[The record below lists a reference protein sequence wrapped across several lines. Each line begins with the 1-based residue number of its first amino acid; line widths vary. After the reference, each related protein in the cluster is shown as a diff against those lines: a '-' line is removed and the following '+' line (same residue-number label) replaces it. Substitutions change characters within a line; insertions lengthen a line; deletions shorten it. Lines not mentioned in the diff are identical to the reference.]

1 MKALK
6 TFLKK
11 SFILLLV
18 VALNHLN
25 AVMPMIVDN
34 PTQNIWQ
41 QAKDAI
47 DKSRFVQQV
56 NHWADQI
63 KRYQDMIEKAQSTI
77 NQLNKV
83 NDILLKTNQ
92 FMNGSILNI
101 PNPMGLVENAT
112 QIAKNVK
119 SNALALQE
127 SAKKY
132 NLAEKFL
139 LRNIASKCP
148 ELDMNKINPKTKEIF
163 FSDKGK
169 EKSAARQALENLANA
184 LGNTQITTT
193 QDITTSLSGRVLADF
208 ICKTKERELLEIEK
222 QEILAKAQ
230 TCLISKNFQCY
241 GDSLYKSK
249 QIDLK
254 IFKEAQVRTFK
265 LFSSLRNRGASLTQE
280 LSVKNPIYAKEGYCS
295 KQNIDGKDYCFSNT
309 LEIER
314 LINTFEKDNSSYIE
328 RLEKATNQET
338 KAKVYADFKQKFEML
353 NTQILLNIANNL
365 NFMNQTLSLM
375 ASAYSDTYYKQQ
387 NIIMTSFLNPPES
400 VKKKFLKINKET
412 SQVFRAN
419 LNKFG
424 LPTLQLPDVEKSFI
438 MTQGGNIATEKFEQM
453 KNNITQGWD
462 E

>member
-11 SFILLLV
+11 SLILLLV
-18 VALNHLN
+18 IALNHLN
-25 AVMPMIVDN
+25 AVAMVVDN
-34 PTQNIWQ
+34 PTQNAWNG
-41 QAKDAI
+41 AKRAWDES
-47 DKSRFVQQV
+47 K
-56 NHWADQI
+56 WA
-63 KRYQDMIEKAQSTI
+63 KHLSTI
-77 NQLNKV
+77 TERIKLAQDTLDRANQTLNSINKV
-83 NDILLKTNQ
+83 NDVLNKTNQ

-119 SNALALQE
+119 SNALTLQE
-127 SAKKY
+127 SAKNY

-148 ELDMNKINPKTKEIF
+148 ELDMSKINPKTKEIF

-169 EKSAARQALENLANA
+169 EKSSARQALENLANA

-208 ICKTKERELLEIEK
+208 ICKTKEQELLAIKK
-222 QEILAKAQ
+222 QQYLVQAQ

-241 GDSLYKSK
+241 GDFLSQSK

-254 IFKEAQVRTFK
+254 IFKEAQARTFK
-265 LFSSLRNRGASLTQE
+265 LFSSLQNRGASFTQE

-295 KQNIDGKDYCFSNT
+295 KQNIDGKDYCLSNT

-328 RLEKATNQET
+328 RLKGATNQET

-353 NTQILLNIANNL
+353 NTQILLNIADNL

-387 NIIMTSFLNPPES
+387 NVIMPSFLNPPES
-400 VKKKFLKINKET
+400 VKKEFLEINKKT
-412 SQVFRAN
+412 SQAFRAN

-424 LPTLQLPDVEKSFI
+424 LPTSQLPDVEKSFM
-438 MTQGGNIATEKFEQM
+438 MTQGGNIATEKFQQM

>member
-1 MKALK
+1 
-6 TFLKK
+6 
-11 SFILLLV
+11 
-18 VALNHLN
+18 
-25 AVMPMIVDN
+25 
-34 PTQNIWQ
+34 
-41 QAKDAI
+41 
-47 DKSRFVQQV
+47 
-56 NHWADQI
+56 
-63 KRYQDMIEKAQSTI
+63 
-77 NQLNKV
+77 
-83 NDILLKTNQ
+83 
-92 FMNGSILNI
+92 
-101 PNPMGLVENAT
+101 MGLVENAT

-127 SAKKY
+127 SAKNY

-148 ELDMNKINPKTKEIF
+148 ELDMSKINPKTKEIF

-169 EKSAARQALENLANA
+169 EKSAARQALENLANV

-208 ICKTKERELLEIEK
+208 ICKTKERELLEIKK
-222 QEILAKAQ
+222 QQYLAQAQ

-241 GDSLYKSK
+241 GDFLSQSK
-249 QIDLK
+249 QINLK
-254 IFKEAQVRTFK
+254 IFKEAQARTFK
-265 LFSSLRNRGASLTQE
+265 LFSSLQNRGASFTQE

-328 RLEKATNQET
+328 RLKGATNQET

-387 NIIMTSFLNPPES
+387 NIIMPSILNPPES
-400 VKKKFLKINKET
+400 VKKEFLEINKKT
-412 SQVFRAN
+412 SQAFRAN

-424 LPTLQLPDVEKSFI
+424 LPTSQLPDVEKSFM

>member
-6 TFLKK
+6 IFLKK
-11 SFILLLV
+11 SLILLLAI
-18 VALNHLN
+18 ALNHLN
-25 AVMPMIVDN
+25 AVAMIVDN
-34 PTQNIWQ
+34 PTQNAWNG
-41 QAKDAI
+41 AKRAWDES
-47 DKSRFVQQV
+47 K
-56 NHWADQI
+56 WAKHLATITERI
-63 KRYQDMIEKAQSTI
+63 KLAQDTLDRANQTLNSINKA
-77 NQLNKV
+77 NDVLN
-83 NDILLKTNQ
+83 KTNQ

-127 SAKKY
+127 SAKNY

-208 ICKTKERELLEIEK
+208 ICKTKERELLEIKK
-222 QEILAKAQ
+222 QQYLAQAQ

-241 GDSLYKSK
+241 GNFLSQSK

-254 IFKEAQVRTFK
+254 IFKEAQARTFK
-265 LFSSLRNRGASLTQE
+265 LFSSLQNRGASFTQE

-314 LINTFEKDNSSYIE
+314 LINTFEKDNGSYIE
-328 RLEKATNQET
+328 RLKGATNQET

-387 NIIMTSFLNPPES
+387 NIIMPSFLNPPES
-400 VKKKFLKINKET
+400 VKKEFLEINKKT
-412 SQVFRAN
+412 SQAFRAN

-424 LPTLQLPDVEKSFI
+424 LPTSQLPDVEKSFM

>member
-11 SFILLLV
+11 SLILLLAI
-18 VALNHLN
+18 ALNHLN
-25 AVMPMIVDN
+25 AVVMIVDN
-34 PTQNIWQ
+34 PMQNIWQ

-47 DKSRFVQQV
+47 DKSRFAQQV

-127 SAKKY
+127 SAKNY

-139 LRNIASKCP
+139 LRNIANKCP
-148 ELDMNKINPKTKEIF
+148 ELDMNKISPKTKEIF

-208 ICKTKERELLEIEK
+208 ICKTKERELLEIKK
-222 QEILAKAQ
+222 QQYLAQAQ
-230 TCLISKNFQCY
+230 TCLISKNF
-241 GDSLYKSK
+241 
-249 QIDLK
+249 
-254 IFKEAQVRTFK
+254 
-265 LFSSLRNRGASLTQE
+265 
-280 LSVKNPIYAKEGYCS
+280 
-295 KQNIDGKDYCFSNT
+295 
-309 LEIER
+309 
-314 LINTFEKDNSSYIE
+314 
-328 RLEKATNQET
+328 
-338 KAKVYADFKQKFEML
+338 
-353 NTQILLNIANNL
+353 
-365 NFMNQTLSLM
+365 
-375 ASAYSDTYYKQQ
+375 
-387 NIIMTSFLNPPES
+387 
-400 VKKKFLKINKET
+400 
-412 SQVFRAN
+412 
-419 LNKFG
+419 
-424 LPTLQLPDVEKSFI
+424 
-438 MTQGGNIATEKFEQM
+438 
-453 KNNITQGWD
+453 
-462 E
+462 

>member
-1 MKALK
+1 MHSK
-6 TFLKK
+6 TDLQAFSRIRHESVKDFFKK
-11 SFILLLV
+11 SLILLLAI
-18 VALNHLN
+18 ALNHLN
-25 AVMPMIVDN
+25 AVAMIVNN

-63 KRYQDMIEKAQSTI
+63 KKYQDMIEKAQSTI

-127 SAKKY
+127 SAKNY

-139 LRNIASKCP
+139 LRNIANKCP
-148 ELDMNKINPKTKEIF
+148 ELDMNKINPKQKRS
-163 FSDKGK
+163 FSPIR
-169 EKSAARQALENLANA
+169 ERKSAARQALENLANA

-208 ICKTKERELLEIEK
+208 ICKTKERELLEIKK
-222 QEILAKAQ
+222 QQYLAQAQ

-241 GDSLYKSK
+241 GDFLSQSK

-254 IFKEAQVRTFK
+254 IFKEAQARTFK
-265 LFSSLRNRGASLTQE
+265 LFSSLQNRGASFTQE

-328 RLEKATNQET
+328 RLKGATNQEI

-387 NIIMTSFLNPPES
+387 NIIMPSFLNPPES
-400 VKKKFLKINKET
+400 IKKEFLEINKR
-412 SQVFRAN
+412 QVK
-419 LNKFG
+419 LLK
-424 LPTLQLPDVEKSFI
+424 QI
-438 MTQGGNIATEKFEQM
+438 
-453 KNNITQGWD
+453 
-462 E
+462 

>member
-11 SFILLLV
+11 SLILLLAI
-18 VALNHLN
+18 ALNHLN
-25 AVMPMIVDN
+25 AVAMIVDN

-56 NHWADQI
+56 NHWTDQI
-63 KRYQDMIEKAQSTI
+63 KRYQDMIGKAQSTI

-127 SAKKY
+127 SAKNY

-169 EKSAARQALENLANA
+169 EKSSARQALENLANA
-184 LGNTQITTT
+184 LGNNKLQP
-193 QDITTSLSGRVLADF
+193 
-208 ICKTKERELLEIEK
+208 
-222 QEILAKAQ
+222 
-230 TCLISKNFQCY
+230 
-241 GDSLYKSK
+241 
-249 QIDLK
+249 LK
-254 IFKEAQVRTFK
+254 I
-265 LFSSLRNRGASLTQE
+265 
-280 LSVKNPIYAKEGYCS
+280 
-295 KQNIDGKDYCFSNT
+295 
-309 LEIER
+309 
-314 LINTFEKDNSSYIE
+314 
-328 RLEKATNQET
+328 
-338 KAKVYADFKQKFEML
+338 
-353 NTQILLNIANNL
+353 
-365 NFMNQTLSLM
+365 
-375 ASAYSDTYYKQQ
+375 
-387 NIIMTSFLNPPES
+387 
-400 VKKKFLKINKET
+400 
-412 SQVFRAN
+412 
-419 LNKFG
+419 
-424 LPTLQLPDVEKSFI
+424 
-438 MTQGGNIATEKFEQM
+438 
-453 KNNITQGWD
+453 
-462 E
+462 

>member
-6 TFLKK
+6 IFLKK
-11 SFILLLV
+11 SFILLLAI
-18 VALNHLN
+18 ALNHLN
-25 AVMPMIVDN
+25 AVAMIVDN
-34 PTQNIWQ
+34 PTQNVWQ

-127 SAKKY
+127 SAKNY

-139 LRNIASKCP
+139 LRNIANKCP
-148 ELDMNKINPKTKEIF
+148 ELDMNKISPKTKEIF

-208 ICKTKERELLEIEK
+208 ICNTKERELLEIKK
-222 QEILAKAQ
+222 QQYLAKVQ

-241 GDSLYKSK
+241 GDFLSQSK
-249 QIDLK
+249 QINLK
-254 IFKEAQVRTFK
+254 IFKEDQARTFK
-265 LFSSLRNRGASLTQE
+265 LFSSLQNRGASLTQE

-314 LINTFEKDNSSYIE
+314 LINTFEKDNNSYIE
-328 RLEKATNQET
+328 RLKGATNQET

-387 NIIMTSFLNPPES
+387 NVIMPSFLNPPES
-400 VKKKFLKINKET
+400 VKKEFLEINKKT
-412 SQVFRAN
+412 SQAFKAN

-424 LPTLQLPDVEKSFI
+424 LPTSQLPDVEKSFM